1 MNFEKLKENV
11 NKIIHFRYNTLKKDY
26 LFDIEFSKIRGR
38 TYHGCYLKCNEVV
51 LMHIR
56 EGLDSKISRFIISK
70 GYKFSYPYPQNLSR
84 YRVTESIL
92 KELE

>member
-1 MNFEKLKENV
+1 MNFGKLKENV
-11 NKIIHFRYNTLKKDY
+11 NKIIHFRCNTLKKDY

-56 EGLDSKISRFIISK
+56 EGLDSKISRFIIGK
-70 GYKFSYPYPQNLSR
+70 GYKFSAQSHRKFNR
-84 YRVTESIL
+84 REVTESIL